1 MASDTHLN
9 ELDSKSEPQKEEF
22 IEFNLYPDVYV
33 YFCLLYQNDHWPQLS
48 SSGKF
53 VVITF
58 GLISLVIQTASMALL
73 VYIMIGYEDDF
84 SGGEM
89 VYEIEYPGMSG
100 ELLCDGNPDASNCKF
115 QESNFIY
122 EGEVTAKDY
131 VARVISMALVMCYV
145 YSSIAGVSQYVL
157 IIQDLFGAEKKKKA
171 IPWMFIFCLQMLV
184 IFVLLFA
191 IARLVIF
198 QTSLLDALS
207 IGVGFVI
214 LMEVDDH
221 VYEYAKNIPYQK
233 HIDFD
238 SFFHVQIE
246 RDNRNYIIRN
256 GIFQY
261 VHEHTFNILVFWGL
275 LIAALWSIISLMYR
289 WQMKYDSLG
298 LMDGLFF
305 ILFAIPAF
313 ILPFVPIKKC
323 ACCKSMQIHD
333 K

>member
-221 VYEYAKNIPYQK
+221 VYEFAKNIPFKK

-246 RDNRNYIIRN
+246 RENKNYIIRN

-261 VHEHTFNILVFWGL
+261 VHEHTYNILVFWGL
-275 LIAALWSIISLMYR
+275 LIGALWSIIFLMFRY
-289 WQMKYDSLG
+289 QMEHVSFG
-298 LMDGLFF
+298 WMDGLFYF
-305 ILFAIPAF
+305 FLQFLRSFCHGFPSKHAQKLFAI
-313 ILPFVPIKKC
+313 VN
-323 ACCKSMQIHD
+323 
-333 K
+333 